1 MNKEVRYDDVKQK
14 NGQVTIRLRFF
25 VENNTDDEFNN
36 DAYIPIYV
44 KALKPTK
51 AEIKKYGTFEDDE
64 DMTGVSEF
72 CRLNLTK
79 WKMVGAPKEALKYVK
94 KLIGKTLWSYYNG
107 AECAWKFFDA
117 DGGVDYKN
125 SGLHVIKTKVN
136 DSILEKLYELSKG
149 TCYEPHCD
157 SNQNYGDVN
166 VHAVYNFM
174 QVKA

>member
-25 VENNTDDEFNN
+25 AENNVDDEFCC

-51 AEIKKYGTFEDDE
+51 AEIKTYGTFEDDE

-94 KLIGKTLWSYYNG
+94 KLVGKTLWCYYNG
-107 AECAWKFFDA
+107 AECSWKFFDP
-117 DGGVDYKN
+117 DGDLDDKN
-125 SGLHVIKTKVN
+125 AELYVIKTKVN
-136 DSILEKLYELSKG
+136 DNVLDKLYELSEG
-149 TCYEPHCD
+149 ICYEPHCD
-157 SNQNYGDVN
+157 SKHNYGDED
-166 VHAVYNFM
+166 VHAVYDFM
-174 QVKA
+174 RVKA